1 MLQAKTVSFDTQMKF
16 YFVVGEASGDLH
28 AANLI
33 TALRRQHP
41 AAQFRAMGGDRM
53 AAAGATLGLHY
64 GRADF
69 VGFVEVV
76 RNLPLILRMFKVVEQ
91 DILAYQPDVVI
102 LVDYPGFNLRMAR
115 FLHKRNIRVF
125 YYISPQVWAWK
136 SGRVKQIKQYVQ
148 RMFCILP
155 FEPAFYNRWNYAV
168 DYVGHPLLDAIDAV
182 QHSPNTLKADAQL
195 DDRPIIALLPGS
207 RGNEIKQ
214 KLPVMLE
221 ATQHLATQ
229 YQLVIAGA
237 PNQPVAFYA
246 TFLKQ
251 YNVKLVHARTYDL
264 LRLAHAALVT
274 SGTATLETAL
284 FGVPQAV
291 CYKGAYIS
299 YYIARLLVRHI
310 RYISLVNLIMDKPV
324 VKEYIQHE
332 MNAANLRREIDLLVA
347 EGPYRQNI
355 LNDYANLRHQLG
367 DGGASERTAQLMLG
381 YLKHTT

>member
-1 MLQAKTVSFDTQMKF
+1 MKF

-33 TALRRQHP
+33 HAIRAQQP
-41 AAQFRAMGGDRM
+41 GAQFRAMGGDRM
-53 AAAGATLGLHY
+53 AAAGTTLGLHY

-76 RNLPLILRMFKVVEQ
+76 RNLPLILRMFSVVEK
-91 DILAYQPDVVI
+91 DILAYQPDVVV
-102 LVDYPGFNLRMAR
+102 LVDYPGFNLRMAK
-115 FLHKRNIRVF
+115 FLHKLNIRVF

-136 SGRVKQIKQYVQ
+136 SGRVKQIKAHVE

-155 FEPAFYNRWNYAV
+155 FEPSFYKKWDYNV

-182 QHSPNTLKADAQL
+182 QHTTNTLRTDAGL

-207 RGNEIKQ
+207 RAYEIKQ

-221 ATQHLATQ
+221 ATRHQANN

-237 PNQPVAFYA
+237 PNQDPAFYQP
-246 TFLKQ
+246 FLKQ
-251 YNVKLVHARTYDL
+251 YPVKLVHARTYDL

-299 YYIARLLVRHI
+299 YYIARILVRHI
-310 RYISLVNLIMDKPV
+310 KYISLVNLIMDKPV

-332 MNAANLRREIDLLVA
+332 MNVTNLRREIDLLVA

-355 LNDYANLRHQLG
+355 LNDYANLRHRLG
-367 DGGASERTAQLMLG
+367 DGGASNRAAQLMLR
-381 YLKHTT
+381 YLKQ